1 MEPLEVLSWAA
12 ALVLVF
18 GAGAMVASIR
28 WWLFFRGQIEP
39 LIAAVGKAIGA
50 GSARPAKV
58 DILQILGSAL
68 MSKLGK

>member
-1 MEPLEVLSWAA
+1 MEPLELLTWAA
-12 ALVLVF
+12 ALVLTF
-18 GAGAMVASIR
+18 GIGALIASVR
-28 WWLFFRGQIEP
+28 WWLFFRTQVEP
-39 LIAAVGKAIGA
+39 LIAAVGKAVGA

>member
-1 MEPLEVLSWAA
+1 MEPLELLSWAA
-12 ALVLVF
+12 ALVLTF
-18 GAGAMVASIR
+18 GAGALLASLK

-39 LIAAVGKAIGA
+39 LIAAVGKAVGA
-50 GSARPAKV
+50 GSARPAKI